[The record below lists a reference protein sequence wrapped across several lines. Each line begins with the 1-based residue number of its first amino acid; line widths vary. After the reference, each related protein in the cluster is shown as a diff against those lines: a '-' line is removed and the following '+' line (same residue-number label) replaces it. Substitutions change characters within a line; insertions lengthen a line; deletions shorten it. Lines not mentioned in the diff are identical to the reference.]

1 MVVQPLTH
9 RFQKRCGGSGVLK
22 NMRTR
27 CATAYAAQVHG
38 QSHSSGA
45 RCLQTGGALVED
57 TMRHRSVN
65 TRASVLD
72 TEL

>member
-1 MVVQPLTH
+1 MVQPLTH

-45 RCLQTGGALVED
+45 RCL
-57 TMRHRSVN
+57 
-65 TRASVLD
+65 
-72 TEL
+72 